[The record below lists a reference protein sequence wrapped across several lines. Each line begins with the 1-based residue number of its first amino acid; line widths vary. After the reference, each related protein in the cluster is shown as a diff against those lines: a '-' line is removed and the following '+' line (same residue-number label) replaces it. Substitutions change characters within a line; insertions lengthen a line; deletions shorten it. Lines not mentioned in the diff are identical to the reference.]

1 LPVPAS
7 IADTLMQTTDDKIAL
22 ARHCLSLCER
32 LAAAPPKPGKRR
44 PAETQ
49 A

>member
-1 LPVPAS
+1 
-7 IADTLMQTTDDKIAL
+7 LMQTTDDKIAL